1 MQPSSPSFFCC
12 TSLCS
17 PVSPTLGVVISIS
30 TLHQSI
36 SQVDPTLDSSEEIL
50 AKDISISNEV
60 LFDCVETG
68 TPKTAWGVKAMSN
81 TIRCLM
87 IDLTHWH
94 VYPSAGFHGPISAKH
109 WSVVRTFKACS
120 SPSDRSNLARM
131 GARHKL
137 TVSEI
142 S

>member
-1 MQPSSPSFFCC
+1 MQPFSPSFFCH

-17 PVSPTLGVVISIS
+17 PALGVVISLS
-30 TLHQSI
+30 ALHQSI
-36 SQVDPTLDSSEEIL
+36 SPVDPTLNSSEEIS
-50 AKDISISNEV
+50 AKDTSVSNEV
-60 LFDCVETG
+60 LLDRVETG
-68 TPKTAWGVKAMSN
+68 APKTAWGVKAMSN

-87 IDLTHWH
+87 IDLTYWH
-94 VYPSAGFHGPISAKH
+94 VYPGAGFCGLISTKH

-120 SPSDRSNLARM
+120 SPSERSNVARV
-131 GARHKL
+131 GARHKS

>member
-1 MQPSSPSFFCC
+1 MQPFSPSIFSH

-17 PVSPTLGVVISIS
+17 PISPTSGAVISMSIS
-30 TLHQSI
+30 YQSI
-36 SQVDPTLDSSEEIL
+36 SPADPTLNGSEEIS
-50 AKDISISNEV
+50 AKDTSISNEV
-60 LFDCVETG
+60 LLDRVKTG
-68 TPKTAWGVKAMSN
+68 APKTAWDVKAMSN

-87 IDLTHWH
+87 INSTHWH
-94 VYPSAGFHGPISAKH
+94 VYPCAGFHGPISAKH

-120 SPSDRSNLARM
+120 SPSDRSNLARV
-131 GARHKL
+131 GVRHKS